1 MIPRRLSRIP
11 EIARQLEKKLDFLLG
26 QVWNETLLI
35 SLIDNLVALQVETA
49 EMDNE
54 YISDLNRLK
63 AWIPKRRAEVELLI
77 RNGLP
82 QGDEN

>member
-11 EIARQLEKKLDFLLG
+11 EIARQLENKLDFLLG
-26 QVWNETLLI
+26 QVWDETLLI
-35 SLIDNLVALQVETA
+35 SLIDNLALQVETA

-82 QGDEN
+82 QEAKN

>member
-26 QVWNETLLI
+26 QVWDETLLI
-35 SLIDNLVALQVETA
+35 SLIDNLALQVETA

-63 AWIPKRRAEVELLI
+63 AWIPKRRAEVELPI

>member
-11 EIARQLEKKLDFLLG
+11 EIARQLENKLDFLLD
-26 QVWNETLLI
+26 QVWDETLLI
-35 SLIDNLVALQVETA
+35 SLIDNLALQVETA
-49 EMDNE
+49 EMSNE
-54 YISDLNRLK
+54 YTSDLSRIK

-82 QGDEN
+82 QEAKN

>member
-1 MIPRRLSRIP
+1 LSRIP

>member
-26 QVWNETLLI
+26 QVWDETSLI
-35 SLIDNLVALQVETA
+35 SLIDNLALQVETA
-49 EMDNE
+49 EMNNE

>member
-54 YISDLNRLK
+54 YISDLNRLN

>member
-11 EIARQLEKKLDFLLG
+11 EIARQLENKLDFLLD
-26 QVWNETLLI
+26 QVWDETLLI
-35 SLIDNLVALQVETA
+35 SLIDNLALQVETA
-49 EMDNE
+49 EMSNE
-54 YISDLNRLK
+54 YTSDLSRLK

-82 QGDEN
+82 QEAKN